1 MSRAMARRLT
11 RVVRRAAKPP
21 RGYVWNG
28 DPDDENRP
36 LTEEEWVRMYVY
48 TEESK
53 ADGSEPK

>member
-1 MSRAMARRLT
+1 MSRAMARRLK
-11 RVVRRAAKPP
+11 RVVRRSAKPP
-21 RGYVWNG
+21 RAYVSNR
-28 DPDDENRP
+28 DPDEDRM

>member
-1 MSRAMARRLT
+1 MARRLK